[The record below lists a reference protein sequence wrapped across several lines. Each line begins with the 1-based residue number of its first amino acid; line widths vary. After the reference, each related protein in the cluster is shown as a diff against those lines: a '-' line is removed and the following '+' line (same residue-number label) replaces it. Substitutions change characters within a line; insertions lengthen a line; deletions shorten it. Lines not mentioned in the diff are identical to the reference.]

1 MTTNKLHAKSYPYFF
16 LLPAIIVYF
25 IFYLLPTILGFGFS
39 FTDWNAYGDTIHFV
53 GLQQFKKVFQDPVM
67 LTCLKNTLLYA
78 ISTAFLQNFFALVLA
93 VLLDHKIKLS
103 KVYRALFFFPAIL
116 TPLIVGYVFQGIFQY
131 NGIFNAL
138 LSFFGLGEVTIA
150 WLGDIRFSLIIVILV
165 AVWYGTGLHMTIYL
179 AALQGVPEDI
189 IEAAKL
195 DGASDFQTLIYV
207 KLKLITAGFTVNIIY
222 SIINALKVFG
232 IVFALTGGGPARA
245 TSVFNTYIF
254 ENFSEGMF
262 GYASA
267 IGTLSFLLIC
277 AIAFPV
283 MFYLKRKEGRL

>member
-1 MTTNKLHAKSYPYFF
+1 MKNSKIRIKSYPYYF
-16 LLPAIIVYF
+16 LLPALIIYF
-25 IFYLLPTILGFGFS
+25 VFYLLPTVLGFGYS
-39 FTDWNAYGDTIHFV
+39 FTDWSAYGETINFV
-53 GLQQFKKVFQDPVM
+53 GFEQFKKIFQDPVI
-67 LTCLKNTLLYA
+67 LICLRNTLLYA
-78 ISTAFLQNFFALVLA
+78 IGTAFFFFFLALVLA
-93 VLLDHKIKLS
+93 VLLDNQIKLS

-131 NGIFNAL
+131 DGIFNTA
-138 LSFFGLGEVTIA
+138 LSFFGLGDAVIN
-150 WLGDIRFSLIIVILV
+150 WLGDARSSLFIVILV

-195 DGASDFQTLIYV
+195 DGATGFQTLIYV

-222 SIINALKVFG
+222 SIINSLKVFG
-232 IVFALTGGGPARA
+232 IVFVLTGGGPGRA
-245 TSVFNTYIF
+245 TAVFNTYIF

-267 IGTLSFLLIC
+267 IGTLSFLMIC
-277 AIAFPV
+277 LIAFPV
-283 MFYLKRKEGRL
+283 MFYLKRKEG